1 MNRMTRLARFL
12 LLALLVPKAA
22 LACGACV
29 DQEVRVWLPFAPVFM
44 VLCLAWII
52 SLIVIRNII
61 RRRTSGKA
69 AEMPGRK
76 ALVAFGLLATVG
88 FIAVVFLSMGSVMGA
103 SLVIGTIWAGYV
115 AVNVISA
122 LRRRARRQDV
132 EVAADAK
139 PEPSSRAEQPVGP
152 VVSPR
157 SQKAFFKLNSIF
169 LGLALL
175 SIPSFFIYAR
185 STRRMIALLSYKS
198 SGTESVLIPGLIGKG
213 KAAVG
218 PLVEASRQAFEA
230 RSGPRQTWILNG
242 TLFCLGRIGG
252 PDAEAFLSKVV
263 AERVDFQDT
272 MDSEWQKTACFA
284 YAECAGARA
293 VPVLVGVYQRCETAK
308 VDDARKTVL
317 AALSKTGSK
326 EGAAF
331 VREHE

>member
-1 MNRMTRLARFL
+1 MSGSTRRASFL
-12 LLALLVPKAA
+12 LLALLVPRAA

-29 DQEVRVWLPFAPVFM
+29 DQGVSIWLPFAPAFM

-52 SLIVIRNII
+52 SIIVMRNII
-61 RRRTSGKA
+61 RRRTSAKA
-69 AEMPGRK
+69 SEMPWRK
-76 ALVAFGLLATVG
+76 ALVAFELLATVG
-88 FIAVVFLSMGSVMGA
+88 FVGVVFLSMGSVLGA
-103 SLVIGTIWAGYV
+103 SLVIGTIWVGYI
-115 AVNVISA
+115 AVKVISA
-122 LRRRARRQDV
+122 LRRRARRQEV
-132 EVAADAK
+132 EVAAEAE
-139 PEPSSRAEQPVGP
+139 PEPSSRAEQPAGP

-157 SQKAFFKLNSIF
+157 AQKAFFKLNSIF
-169 LGLALL
+169 LALALL
-175 SIPSFFIYAR
+175 SIPSFFAYAR

-218 PLVEASRQAFEA
+218 PLIDASRQALEA

-252 PDAEAFLSKVV
+252 ADAEAFLSKVV
-263 AERVDFQDT
+263 AERVDFQDN
-272 MDSEWQKTACFA
+272 MDSEWQKTACLA
-284 YAECAGARA
+284 YAECAGGRA

-308 VDDARKTVL
+308 VDDARKAVL

-326 EGAAF
+326 EGTAF